1 MDNSSMTKN
10 KVTEFTHG
18 LMVVNMKAG
27 GTEAN
32 SMESG
37 PITIAKKVLS
47 NMASGRME
55 RELNGSM
62 SSQLL

>member
-1 MDNSSMTKN
+1 MDNSSMTKS

-18 LMVVNMKAG
+18 LMVVNTKAG

-32 SMESG
+32 SMELG
-37 PITIAKKVLS
+37 PIMIAKRVLS
-47 NMASGRME
+47 NMAYGRME
-55 RELNGSM
+55 RELSGSM

>member
-1 MDNSSMTKN
+1 MDSSSMTKS
-10 KVTEFTHG
+10 KVLEFTHG
-18 LMVVNMKAG
+18 LMAVNTKAG

-32 SMESG
+32 SMELEHT
-37 PITIAKKVLS
+37 TIVRKALS

-62 SSQLL
+62 SSQ

>member
-1 MDNSSMTKN
+1 MDNSSMTKS

-18 LMVVNMKAG
+18 LMVVNTKAG

-32 SMESG
+32 SMELE

-47 NMASGRME
+47 NMESGRME
-55 RELNGSM
+55 RELSGSM

>member
-55 RELNGSM
+55 RELSGSM
-62 SSQLL
+62 SNQLL

>member
-18 LMVVNMKAG
+18 LMVANTKAG
-27 GTEAN
+27 GIEAN
-32 SMESG
+32 NTESV
-37 PITIAKKVLS
+37 PTTIAKKVLS

-55 RELNGSM
+55 RELSGSM